1 MAFDS
6 PVVSLITRHSL
17 REARILLADDSLV
30 NQRLATRL
38 LEKAGHSVVVASNG
52 REAVA
57 ALEEELYDVVLMDV
71 EMPIMSGLEA
81 TATIRKSE
89 MLNGRHIPI
98 IAMTAHAMKGDR
110 ERYLAAGM
118 DGYVSK
124 PIQPKELYDA
134 LENATTDFV
143 CAPA

>member
-1 MAFDS
+1 
-6 PVVSLITRHSL
+6 
-17 REARILLADDSLV
+17 
-30 NQRLATRL
+30 
-38 LEKAGHSVVVASNG
+38 VVASNG

-124 PIQPKELYDA
+124 PIQSKELYDA

-143 CAPA
+143 RTPA